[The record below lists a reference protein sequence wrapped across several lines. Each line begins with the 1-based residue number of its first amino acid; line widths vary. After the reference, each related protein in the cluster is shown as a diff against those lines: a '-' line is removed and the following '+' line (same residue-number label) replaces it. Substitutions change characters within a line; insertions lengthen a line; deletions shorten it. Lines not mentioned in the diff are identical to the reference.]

1 VFLIR
6 TIYDKNVS
14 YTHDKFVDR
23 LCQLGFQ
30 LRFFLEGLLPG
41 KVVDVFK
48 RNEVVD
54 YGNAFVVT

>member
-14 YTHDKFVDR
+14 YTHDKFVDWFG
-23 LCQLGFQ
+23 QLGFQ
-30 LRFFLEGLLPG
+30 LRFFLKGLLPG
-41 KVVDVFK
+41 EVEDVFK